1 MFSTGHPV
9 NAMKSK
15 SVNKGVSRIK
25 SVLQKIFAFSMT
37 VAVTLSSLNLS
48 GVNLE
53 KAYAVEQEKVLFDKD
68 TNTVDPTLT
77 FTKVNMHNKSD
88 DNVDSNAHAG
98 FGLNDSRTSIS
109 GHASH
114 AGAFYRAQTQA
125 IDLKDA
131 KSITITA
138 RAQCDGGSLHEVA
151 SFSYRIVNQSN
162 KYSDDYTVKDKD
174 GNYCVYSYKKA
185 NGNLSCSFKDYTSH
199 TFYLPDNMTSGNY
212 YIVFYVKHGNA
223 DGDKYGANTIN
234 AYVNHVGI
242 VYDVTPP
249 PQDASINVNPSSIS
263 VDYGGSVTLTATG
276 TIPNGVK
283 WSNGATTTSITV
295 SNVTSNATYS
305 CTAYGK
311 DGGSNSVKSAT
322 ITVNNPS
329 FTTNL
334 NTQTS
339 MDPNSSTILS
349 VAAKSYSKVEWYKK
363 NGATWSKVGDGL
375 SYRVTDSAGNQNNAQ
390 YKAIAYGANSKSV
403 TSNICTVKI
412 NPASITDNTFPVNKT
427 VLEDQS
433 ATFECKVKNAK
444 SIQWQKRAYD
454 GAWENIPGQTESIL
468 VLNDCKVEDSG
479 SFFRAFITGY
489 TGDVTATRDGVL
501 LTVNRRIPAL
511 VVSDQVV
518 LESETATFTAQT
530 DSYAKS
536 IKWYCKKEGEST
548 FKELK
553 NSTGAIVS
561 DEPYFEG
568 CNTTTLKIRNATLDY
583 HNSTIKCV
591 VTNVDTSNEKTAAF
605 SVISKQIDSVHVE
618 YPQDDIAFGQVL
630 DLKDVYVIVR
640 YNNRDASLGKN
651 FEGLTFEDG
660 STRKVM
666 DELGEQK
673 YKVKITLGGQSYVS
687 TLDVVVADK
696 TAPVITSL
704 TAKWKESGE
713 TVSSNNITNDTTQ
726 AIVLSASATDN
737 CKADA
742 DLEYTWKIGNTRIG
756 TGKTVEIGTNGTY
769 TVFVS
774 DGINVSEKEIE
785 VKAYD
790 TLNPTI
796 TDIRITPDDE
806 YSTYRIVTVVATD
819 DTLLAELPYS
829 KDGVR
834 WQKGNAFYFGKD
846 ATVTMYVKD
855 CVGNIVQREVEV
867 THIDNDIPVI
877 DKTERTVEGNK
888 VMLQVFA
895 HDDTSGVTYGY
906 KNDKGIEWNHTG
918 KFEIEKDSMRDS
930 SGRTFYVRDEAGN
943 MAYTVVY
950 ISSEAFDN
958 NVIKDLLDA
967 SLEKDTDDWVSAE
980 TGVKLTCNLADAKIE
995 QYKLYPSYTWND
1007 DTIGEVTE
1015 KTVTVHKNGSYAV
1028 TLCTK
1033 DANGNKLAHNT
1044 ITSKSISVNNID
1056 SQKPVC
1062 NSVEDIINNNGIIS
1076 GTAKD
1081 KQSGIAQVSVKG
1093 GSKAFKDGKVIVDNT
1108 EDYLKTQRFDFTVYE
1123 SGDYLITITD
1133 RVGNQ
1138 TEITYPVEIDTR
1150 VPLNPEQV
1158 GNDLH
1163 MISW

>member
-1 MFSTGHPV
+1 MIHKPKRKNISQNRNVF
-9 NAMKSK
+9 
-15 SVNKGVSRIK
+15 R
-25 SVLQKIFAFSMT
+25 KIQIFILTIA
-37 VAVTLSSLNLS
+37 ATLSSINLS
-48 GVNLE
+48 GANLCTVQAAMVQKTE
-53 KAYAVEQEKVLFDKD
+53 TVPISTVTFC
-68 TNTVDPTLT
+68 NTKKHST
-77 FTKVNMHNKSD
+77 SSE
-88 DNVDSNAHAG
+88 NVDSNAHSS
-98 FGLNDSRTSIS
+98 FSLNSSKTALT
-109 GHASH
+109 GHASWK
-114 AGAFYRAQTQA
+114 GAYYRAWMQVPVPAGSKIKKINISAKAAVDGSALVNSDSAFA
-125 IDLKDA
+125 IRLVSDSTKYA
-131 KSITITA
+131 KADTI
-138 RAQCDGGSLHEVA
+138 GGSA
-151 SFSYRIVNQSN
+151 SPSSISVSKVKNDFGSVSY
-162 KYSDDYTVKDKD
+162 
-174 GNYCVYSYKKA
+174 
-185 NGNLSCSFKDYTSH
+185 KDYT
-199 TFYLPDNMTSGNY
+199 MT
-212 YIVFYVKHGNA
+212 IP
-223 DGDKYGANTIN
+223 
-234 AYVNHVGI
+234 
-242 VYDVTPP
+242 DVTPP
-249 PQDASINVNPSSIS
+249 DNYYLVFIVNHGTDVDANSINVGVNKIELVYDAPATPQNASINVNSAT
-263 VDYGGSVTLTATG
+263 VDYGGTATLTATG
-276 TIPNGVK
+276 TMPNGVK

-295 SNVTSNATYS
+295 SNVTSNATYT

-311 DGGSNSVKSAT
+311 DGGSNSVKSGT
-322 ITVNNPS
+322 ITVNNPY

-334 NTQTS
+334 ATEKKI
-339 MDPNSSTILS
+339 DPNSSVDLS

-363 NGATWSKVGDGL
+363 NGVTWSKVGDGL

-390 YKAIAYGANSKSV
+390 YKAVAYGANANAD
-403 TSNICTVKI
+403 SNICTVKI

-454 GAWENIPGQTESIL
+454 GAWENIPGQTESTL

-479 SFFRAFITGY
+479 CFYRAYITGY

-501 LTVNRRIPAL
+501 LTVNRRTPFLSVAN
-511 VVSDQVV
+511 QAV
-518 LESETATFTAQT
+518 LEAETATFVAQT

-536 IKWYCKKEGEST
+536 IRWYCKKEGESSYT
-548 FKELK
+548 ALT
-553 NSTGAIVS
+553 NSTGPVVS
-561 DEPYFEG
+561 DQPYFEG
-568 CNTTTLKIRNATLDY
+568 CNTNTLKIRNATLDY

-591 VTNVDTSNEKTAAF
+591 ATNIDKSNEKTATF

-618 YPQDDIAFGQVL
+618 YPHNDIAYGQEL

-651 FEGLTFEDG
+651 FDGLTFEDG
-660 STRKVM
+660 STHKM
-666 DELGEQK
+666 MNELGKHE
-673 YKVKITLGGQSYVS
+673 YTVKITFGGQSY
-687 TLDVVVADK
+687 TAPLIIEVADK
-696 TAPVITSL
+696 TAPMITSV
-704 TAKWKESGE
+704 TAKWKYSGE

-726 AIVLSASATDN
+726 TIVLSASATDN

-877 DKTERTVEGNK
+877 DKTERTVEGSK
-888 VMLQVFA
+888 VFLQVFA

-906 KNDKGIEWNHTG
+906 KKDIDIEWNHTG
-918 KFEIEKDSMRDS
+918 KFEIEEDSMRDS
-930 SGRTFYVRDEAGN
+930 SGRTFYVRDKAGN

-950 ISSEAFDN
+950 VSSKPFDYDDVKKILN
-958 NVIKDLLDA
+958 A

-995 QYKLYPSYTWND
+995 QYNLYPSYTWND